1 MNFTPVLPGA
11 AINHR
16 VSLHFFPLLF
26 SAVFSLFPFK
36 RNMFYSQKLARQ
48 LQAYPGSQSEVQ

>member
-11 AINHR
+11 TIDLG

-26 SAVFSLFPFK
+26 SAVFAVFPFK
-36 RNMFYSQKLARQ
+36 GNTFYPLETGLPVTGLSRL
-48 LQAYPGSQSEVQ
+48 SE